1 MEYHV
6 KKITR
11 DFLERY
17 NKKGLSGVYELRDEL
32 KLAHKDSLYHAL
44 MDNIT
49 RHFERVVGEC
59 TFGERFCSI
68 EDKIMGEFINPR
80 EKFSM

>member
-32 KLAHKDSLYHAL
+32 KLAHNVKS
-44 MDNIT
+44 
-49 RHFERVVGEC
+49 
-59 TFGERFCSI
+59 S
-68 EDKIMGEFINPR
+68 
-80 EKFSM
+80 S